1 MVKGDF
7 KNRTVYIHLKD
18 MQTKLGNILPVTGF
32 NTLAND
38 QPFISST
45 NIKEQLLLCNIM
57 FWKVKVS

>member
-1 MVKGDF
+1 
-7 KNRTVYIHLKD
+7 

-45 NIKEQLLLCNIM
+45 NIKEQLLLYNIM